1 MSNKKLKGEIIPT
14 VEKTAEELTA
24 KIANIQDVEIIG
36 QAKEE
41 KNFPS
46 FCQPI
51 ELLKEK
57 VLRGANLSEK
67 HDELTA
73 KLASFK
79 QFQFNDLATVQIS
92 DAKGRSMTTHNSRVI
107 ERFFVVCVEEY
118 QNAINKIEVE
128 LNSLNF

>member
-1 MSNKKLKGEIIPT
+1 MSNKKLNGDLVPT
-14 VEKTAEELTA
+14 KEKKAVELAA
-24 KIANIQDVEIIG
+24 KIGNVQDVEIIA
-36 QAKEE
+36 QAAQKTQT
-41 KNFPS
+41 N

-92 DAKGRSMTTHNSRVI
+92 DAKGRSLSTHNSRVI
-107 ERFFVVCVEEY
+107 ERFFDVCVEEY
-118 QNAINKIEVE
+118 QNAIVKIEVE
-128 LNSLNF
+128 LKSLDF